1 MNYNSELLSATVD
14 LLNKLH
20 GWPMPGCRP
29 EYLAAMEAALN
40 AGADIDDEKLRLVVK
55 AKEQES

>member
-1 MNYNSELLSATVD
+1 MNQNSELLSATVD

-40 AGADIDDEKLRLVVK
+40 AGADIDEKLCLVVK